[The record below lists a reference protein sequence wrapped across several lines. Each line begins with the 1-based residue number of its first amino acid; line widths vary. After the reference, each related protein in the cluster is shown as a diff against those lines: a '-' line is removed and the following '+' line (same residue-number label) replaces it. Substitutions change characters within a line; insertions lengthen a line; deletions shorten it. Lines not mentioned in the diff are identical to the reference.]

1 MLQLQLHAVENC
13 MFSYTVTE
21 CKHLDIYN
29 YLFYSKAFF
38 KSFLINKVVLISCL
52 LFQQP
57 WDKALP
63 VNTYYQVTFR
73 NVFLVWIFLTL

>member
-13 MFSYTVTE
+13 MVLYAVTQ
-21 CKHLDIYN
+21 CKYLHIDD
-29 YLFYSKAFF
+29 YLFYSKAFKK
-38 KSFLINKVVLISCL
+38 KSILINKVVLIPGL

-63 VNTYYQVTFR
+63 V
-73 NVFLVWIFLTL
+73 IFTIKLLLEMYF